1 MTLTEKL
8 LGYLNRVFDKGPDA
22 ALALRLN
29 YDGAMTWRVSG
40 GVLTTSVTGGT
51 GSPLTV
57 ALGGFSVSG
66 LAAYLSAQPGY
77 SVPFTATGDLASRSA
92 LALIETTGNPAQ
104 SNGDHLMA
112 FQSVLWA
119 YMSAQSAELS
129 TAQLAIGE
137 ALLQIAALTASD
149 TWVDEHGSYYGVART
164 NGEADV
170 SYVARIVSEITRAR
184 GNGIAIAEAVKL
196 GATATYVTVTDYAT
210 VTVSGGGVGSY
221 GLFDMDVEV
230 PVESVLTQPQIE
242 ANSLAVLEAMRDA
255 GTHLRKL
262 RYLRTATA
270 RLWAGAYTR
279 AGHYLTLGFDRYPFL
294 FDGTYSYDGS
304 QTYDGL

>member
-137 ALLQIAALTASD
+137 ALLQIAALTAS
-149 TWVDEHGSYYGVART
+149 
-164 NGEADV
+164 
-170 SYVARIVSEITRAR
+170 
-184 GNGIAIAEAVKL
+184 
-196 GATATYVTVTDYAT
+196 
-210 VTVSGGGVGSY
+210 
-221 GLFDMDVEV
+221 
-230 PVESVLTQPQIE
+230 
-242 ANSLAVLEAMRDA
+242 
-255 GTHLRKL
+255 GTGR
-262 RYLRTATA
+262 
-270 RLWAGAYTR
+270 
-279 AGHYLTLGFDRYPFL
+279 
-294 FDGTYSYDGS
+294 
-304 QTYDGL
+304 